1 VSRRNRGRSRPD
13 QPRQFQSRAGFS
25 ECLDGFHPRA
35 IRGLH
40 GFNPVLGFLSVS
52 TDRSKTRLWPPLGF
66 NPVLGFLSVSTNIK
80 VLRGYLEDQFQS
92 RAGFSECLD
101 SALDDTMPSLRRGFN
116 PVLGFLSVSTYWSK
130 TRL

>member
-1 VSRRNRGRSRPD
+1 MSS
-13 QPRQFQSRAGFS
+13 
-25 ECLDGFHPRA
+25 
-35 IRGLH
+35 

-52 TDRSKTRLWPPLGF
+52 TDTGMAGQAAEAFQSRAGF
-66 NPVLGFLSVSTNIK
+66 SECLDNIK
-80 VLRGYLEDQFQS
+80 ILRGYLEDQFQS